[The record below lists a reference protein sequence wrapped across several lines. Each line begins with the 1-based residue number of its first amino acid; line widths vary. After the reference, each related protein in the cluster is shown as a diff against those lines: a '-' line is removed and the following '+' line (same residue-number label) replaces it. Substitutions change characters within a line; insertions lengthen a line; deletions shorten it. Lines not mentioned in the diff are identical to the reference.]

1 MKKVLL
7 SLLLLLTLSGCAHI
21 HMENSREEPVALQPR
36 ESLTTKIPELDG
48 PAITIAVYGFQDKT
62 GQMKPNDKLAVFSKA
77 VTQGAEVFLIK
88 SLQDSKNW
96 FKVVE
101 RVGLDNLIK
110 ERQLIRNQRE
120 VYEGKDARPL
130 KPMTVAGVMIEGGI
144 IGYDSN
150 IRSGGNGARFL
161 GIGGSQ
167 QYRVDEIV
175 ISMRLISVNSGEVLL
190 TSAVSKTIYSTQH
203 NVGVLRFVDAGTKA
217 LELENG
223 MALNEP
229 TTYAVRVAI
238 EQAVHDMIIEGEKKG
253 IWRFKKPKPVV
264 EQSTPTVNAVPEK
277 PEEKKDELVQPQ
289 TSQAPQGAP
298 EPVPAAP
305 IEPVGGKSNEAIPGV
320 EPKKE
325 EKVTRIV
332 PIKPEHLVVID
343 EKTEAKAETKT
354 IIPSQELK
362 SNAELFAPRYL
373 AQDAFVY
380 KEANE
385 KSQRTWLLK
394 KGTELTII
402 SPGPEGWHLVRDAEK
417 RKGFV
422 KQDVLTNKQQ

>member
-1 MKKVLL
+1 MKRLIL
-7 SLLLLLTLSGCAHI
+7 SLLVILTLSGCASI
-21 HMENSREEPVALQPR
+21 HMDVGRDEPVALQPR

-48 PAITIAVYGFQDKT
+48 PPITIAVYGFQDKT

-190 TSAVSKTIYSTQH
+190 TTAVSKTIFSTQH

-238 EQAVHDMIIEGEKKG
+238 EQAVYDMIVEGEKKG
-253 IWRFKKPKPVV
+253 IWRFKKPV
-264 EQSTPTVNAVPEK
+264 QASRPEEVK
-277 PEEKKDELVQPQ
+277 VEEKKDVVIQTQPISETKPEAELVPRVVPRVSKEVKQEEVKVEEKKDVVVQPQ
-289 TSQAPQGAP
+289 T
-298 EPVPAAP
+298 
-305 IEPVGGKSNEAIPGV
+305 KSE
-320 EPKKE
+320 
-325 EKVTRIV
+325 T
-332 PIKPEHLVVID
+332 
-343 EKTEAKAETKT
+343 KTEAV
-354 IIPSQELK
+354 PSTATEVKKEQPKDPVDLFGTRVLK
-362 SNAELFAPRYL
+362 E
-373 AQDAFVY
+373 DAYVY
-380 KEANE
+380 KEADE
-385 KSQRTWLLK
+385 KSQRTWQLK

-402 SPGPEGWHLVRDAEK
+402 SPGPEGWHLVRDAEQ

>member
-1 MKKVLL
+1 MKKLVL
-7 SLLLLLTLSGCAHI
+7 SLLIATALSGCATI
-21 HMENSREEPVALQPR
+21 HMDVGRDEPVALKPR

-190 TSAVSKTIYSTQH
+190 TTAVSKTIFSTQH

-238 EQAVHDMIIEGEKKG
+238 EQAVYDMIVEGEKKG
-253 IWRFKKPKPVV
+253 IWRYKKVV
-264 EQSTPTVNAVPEK
+264 PAVVKEEVK
-277 PEEKKDELVQPQ
+277 IEEKKDVVIEPQPITETKPEAVLVPRVVPIALAEIKKEEVKVEEKKDVVVQPQ
-289 TSQAPQGAP
+289 T
-298 EPVPAAP
+298 
-305 IEPVGGKSNEAIPGV
+305 KSE
-320 EPKKE
+320 
-325 EKVTRIV
+325 T
-332 PIKPEHLVVID
+332 
-343 EKTEAKAETKT
+343 KTEAV
-354 IIPSQELK
+354 PSTATEVKKEQPKDPVDLFGTRVLK
-362 SNAELFAPRYL
+362 E
-373 AQDAFVY
+373 DAYVY
-380 KEANE
+380 KEADE

>member
-1 MKKVLL
+1 MKRILL
-7 SLLLLLTLSGCAHI
+7 SLLIATTLSGCATI
-21 HMENSREEPVALQPR
+21 HMEAGKEEPVALLPR
-36 ESLTTKIPELDG
+36 ENLTTKIPELDG
-48 PAITIAVYGFQDKT
+48 PAIAIAVYGFTDKT

-167 QYRVDEIV
+167 QYRVDEIT
-175 ISMRLISVNSGEVLL
+175 ISMRLISVNSGEVLI
-190 TSAVSKTIYSTQH
+190 TTAVSKTIFSTQH

-223 MALNEP
+223 QALNEP

-238 EQAVHDMIIEGEKKG
+238 EQAVYDMIIEGEKKG
-253 IWRFKKPKPVV
+253 IWRYKKP
-264 EQSTPTVNAVPEK
+264 AAAARPEGVK
-277 PEEKKDELVQPQ
+277 VEEKKDVVVQTQPISETNPEAVLVPRVTPIVTKEVKKEEAKVEEKKEVVAQPQ
-289 TSQAPQGAP
+289 PNVSAPVVEAKVEPRPLFGQRKLKEAEFIYKEPNDKSQKTWQFKKGT
-298 EPVPAAP
+298 V
-305 IEPVGGKSNEAIPGV
+305 VDVVQPGV
-320 EPKKE
+320 EGW
-325 EKVTRIV
+325 VRIT
-332 PIKPEHLVVID
+332 D
-343 EKTEAKAETKT
+343 
-354 IIPSQELK
+354 
-362 SNAELFAPRYL
+362 R
-373 AQDAFVY
+373 
-380 KEANE
+380 
-385 KSQRTWLLK
+385 
-394 KGTELTII
+394 
-402 SPGPEGWHLVRDAEK
+402 EK
-417 RKGFV
+417 RGGWIRVEQMEEV
-422 KQDVLTNKQQ
+422 K

>member
-1 MKKVLL
+1 MKHTWI
-7 SLLLLLTLSGCAHI
+7 SLLTVLALSGCATTA
-21 HMENSREEPVALQPR
+21 METNKEEPVTLKPR
-36 ESLTTKIPELDG
+36 ENLTTKIPELDG
-48 PAITIAVYGFQDKT
+48 PAVTIAVYGFQDKT

-190 TSAVSKTIYSTQH
+190 TTAVSKTIFSTQH
-203 NVGVLRFVDAGTKA
+203 NVGMLRFVDAGTKA

-238 EQAVHDMIIEGEKKG
+238 EQAVYDMIIEGEKKG
-253 IWRFKKPKPVV
+253 IWRFK
-264 EQSTPTVNAVPEK
+264 TPTVQSSPIIQ
-277 PEEKKDELVQPQ
+277 EEKKNELVQPQ
-289 TSQAPQGAP
+289 APKASEAVTESTPSPQQSSNREDTKRDEGTGESKAEETIVTP
-298 EPVPAAP
+298 NANLKPV
-305 IEPVGGKSNEAIPGV
+305 
-320 EPKKE
+320 
-325 EKVTRIV
+325 VTRDGLR
-332 PIKPEHLVVID
+332 P
-343 EKTEAKAETKT
+343 
-354 IIPSQELK
+354 
-362 SNAELFAPRYL
+362 
-373 AQDAFVY
+373 
-380 KEANE
+380 
-385 KSQRTWLLK
+385 
-394 KGTELTII
+394 
-402 SPGPEGWHLVRDAEK
+402 
-417 RKGFV
+417 
-422 KQDVLTNKQQ
+422 

>member
-1 MKKVLL
+1 MKRLIL
-7 SLLLLLTLSGCAHI
+7 SFVIATALSGCAHVQ
-21 HMENSREEPVALQPR
+21 MDAGKEEPVALQPR

-48 PAITIAVYGFQDKT
+48 PPITIAVYGFQDKT

-88 SLQDSKNW
+88 SLQDSNNW

-175 ISMRLISVNSGEVLL
+175 ISMRLISVNSGEVML
-190 TSAVSKTIYSTQH
+190 TSSVSKTIFSTQH

-223 MALNEP
+223 VAMNEP

-238 EQAVHDMIIEGEKKG
+238 EQAVYDMIVEGEKKG
-253 IWRFKKPKPVV
+253 IWRYKKPAQAVV
-264 EQSTPTVNAVPEK
+264 KEEVKA
-277 PEEKKDELVQPQ
+277 EEKKDVVVEPQPISETKPEVELV
-289 TSQAPQGAP
+289 SRVSK
-298 EPVPAAP
+298 EVK
-305 IEPVGGKSNEAIPGV
+305 V
-320 EPKKE
+320 E
-325 EKVTRIV
+325 EK
-332 PIKPEHLVVID
+332 KDVVVQSQ
-343 EKTEAKAETKT
+343 TQSETKT
-354 IIPSQELK
+354 KTIPSAATEVKADFFGTRVLK
-362 SNAELFAPRYL
+362 EDAYL
-373 AQDAFVY
+373 Y
-380 KEANE
+380 KEADD
-385 KSQRTWLLK
+385 KSQRTWQLK
-394 KGTELTII
+394 KGTELSII
-402 SPGPEGWHLVRDAEK
+402 SPGPEGWNLVRDAEK

>member
-1 MKKVLL
+1 MKKLIL
-7 SLLLLLTLSGCAHI
+7 SFVVATALSGCATI
-21 HMENSREEPVALQPR
+21 QMESGKEEPVALKPR

-48 PAITIAVYGFQDKT
+48 PPITIAVYGFQDKT

-190 TSAVSKTIYSTQH
+190 TTAVSKTIFSTQH

-238 EQAVHDMIIEGEKKG
+238 EQAVYDMIVEGEKKG
-253 IWRFKKPKPVV
+253 IWRYKKPVPAVV
-264 EQSTPTVNAVPEK
+264 KEEPKVEVK
-277 PEEKKDELVQPQ
+277 VEEKKDVVVELQPISETKPEVVKEEVKVEEKKDVVVQPQ
-289 TSQAPQGAP
+289 TES
-298 EPVPAAP
+298 
-305 IEPVGGKSNEAIPGV
+305 
-320 EPKKE
+320 
-325 EKVTRIV
+325 
-332 PIKPEHLVVID
+332 
-343 EKTEAKAETKT
+343 ETKT
-354 IIPSQELK
+354 QAVPSATAEVKKDPVDLFGTRVLK
-362 SNAELFAPRYL
+362 E
-373 AQDAFVY
+373 DAFVY
-380 KEANE
+380 KEADD
-385 KSQRTWLLK
+385 KSQRTWQLK

-417 RKGFV
+417 RKGYV
-422 KQDVLTNKQQ
+422 KQDVLTNKPQ

>member
-7 SLLLLLTLSGCAHI
+7 SLLIVTALSGCAHI
-21 HMENSREEPVALQPR
+21 QMEASKEEPVALQPK
-36 ESLTTKIPELDG
+36 ENLTAKLPDLDG
-48 PAITIAVYGFQDKT
+48 PPITIAVYGFQDKT

-120 VYEGKDARPL
+120 VYEGKDAKPL

-144 IGYDSN
+144 IGFDSN

-167 QYRVDEIV
+167 QYRVDEVV
-175 ISMRLISVNSGEVLL
+175 ISLRLVSVNSGEVLI
-190 TSAVSKTIYSTQH
+190 TNAVSKTIYSTQH
-203 NVGVLRFVDAGTKA
+203 NVGMLRFVDAGTKA

-238 EQAVHDMIIEGEKKG
+238 EQAVYDMITEGQKKG
-253 IWRFKKPKPVV
+253 LWRYKVSKP
-264 EQSTPTVNAVPEK
+264 AVI
-277 PEEKKDELVQPQ
+277 EEKKNELVQPQ
-289 TSQAPQGAP
+289 AVETSKGAA
-298 EPVPAAP
+298 EPISATQ
-305 IEPVGGKSNEAIPGV
+305 V
-320 EPKKE
+320 EPSIRKDNE
-325 EKVTRIV
+325 GI
-332 PIKPEHLVVID
+332 
-343 EKTEAKAETKT
+343 KTENKAKDQGPEIDSTATPKAN
-354 IIPSQELK
+354 LK
-362 SNAELFAPRYL
+362 PTASVQGLKPNVELFDPRYL
-373 AQDAFVY
+373 TQDAFVY
-380 KEANE
+380 RESNE
-385 KSQRTWLLK
+385 KSQRTWWLK
-394 KGTELTII
+394 KGTKLSII
-402 SPGPEGWHLVRDAEK
+402 TPGPEGWHFVQDEEK

-422 KQDVLTNKQQ
+422 KADVLSLHKP

>member
-1 MKKVLL
+1 MKRVLL
-7 SLLLLLTLSGCAHI
+7 SLLIATGLSGCAHI
-21 HMENSREEPVALQPR
+21 HMEAGQEDAIALKPK
-36 ESLTTKIPELDG
+36 ENLTAKLPDLDG
-48 PAITIAVYGFQDKT
+48 PPITIAVYGFTDKT
-62 GQMKPNDKLAVFSKA
+62 GQMKPNDRLAVFSKA
-77 VTQGAEVFLIK
+77 VTQGSEVFLIK

-175 ISMRLISVNSGEVLL
+175 ISLRLISVNSGEILL
-190 TSAVSKTIYSTQH
+190 TNAVSKTIFSTQH

-223 MALNEP
+223 QALNEP

-238 EQAVHDMIIEGEKKG
+238 EQAVYDMIVEGEKKG
-253 IWRFKKPKPVV
+253 IWRYKKIGQAEVKKEQVKV
-264 EQSTPTVNAVPEK
+264 EPTVEVK
-277 PEEKKDELVQPQ
+277 VEEKKEVVVQPQ
-289 TSQAPQGAP
+289 PKVSAPTV
-298 EPVPAAP
+298 ET
-305 IEPVGGKSNEAIPGV
+305 KV
-320 EPKKE
+320 EPKPLFGQRKLKE
-325 EKVTRIV
+325 
-332 PIKPEHLVVID
+332 
-343 EKTEAKAETKT
+343 AEF
-354 IIPSQELK
+354 I
-362 SNAELFAPRYL
+362 
-373 AQDAFVY
+373 Y
-380 KEANE
+380 KEPNE
-385 KSQRTWLLK
+385 KSQKTWQFK
-394 KGTELTII
+394 KGSVINVVQ
-402 SPGPEGWHLVRDAEK
+402 PGSEGWVKVVDSESRGGWVRLEALEE
-417 RKGFV
+417 V
-422 KQDVLTNKQQ
+422 N

>member
-1 MKKVLL
+1 
-7 SLLLLLTLSGCAHI
+7 
-21 HMENSREEPVALQPR
+21 
-36 ESLTTKIPELDG
+36 
-48 PAITIAVYGFQDKT
+48 
-62 GQMKPNDKLAVFSKA
+62 MKPNDKLAVFSKA

-175 ISMRLISVNSGEVLL
+175 ISMRLVSVNSGEVLL
-190 TSAVSKTIYSTQH
+190 TNAVSKTIFSTQH

-238 EQAVHDMIIEGEKKG
+238 EQAVYDMIIEGEKKG
-253 IWRFKKPKPVV
+253 IWRFKKPGQV
-264 EQSTPTVNAVPEK
+264 EIKQEPKV
-277 PEEKKDELVQPQ
+277 EEKKDVVVQTQPISETKPEAELVPKV
-289 TSQAPQGAP
+289 
-298 EPVPAAP
+298 VP
-305 IEPVGGKSNEAIPGV
+305 IIPAV
-320 EPKKE
+320 VKKE
-325 EKVTRIV
+325 QPKDPVDLFGTRI
-332 PIKPEHLVVID
+332 
-343 EKTEAKAETKT
+343 
-354 IIPSQELK
+354 LK
-362 SNAELFAPRYL
+362 EDAYL
-373 AQDAFVY
+373 Y
-380 KEANE
+380 KEADD
-385 KSQRTWLLK
+385 KSQKTWQLK

-422 KQDVLTNKQQ
+422 KQDTLTNKQQ

>member
-1 MKKVLL
+1 MKRLIL
-7 SLLLLLTLSGCAHI
+7 SFVIATALSGCATV
-21 HMENSREEPVALQPR
+21 HMEAGRDEPVALQPR

-48 PAITIAVYGFQDKT
+48 PPITIAVYGFQDKT

-190 TSAVSKTIYSTQH
+190 TTAVSKTIFSTQH
-203 NVGVLRFVDAGTKA
+203 NVGMLRFVDAGTKA

-238 EQAVHDMIIEGEKKG
+238 EQAVYDMIVEGEKKG
-253 IWRFKKPKPVV
+253 IWRYKKP
-264 EQSTPTVNAVPEK
+264 AAAARPEEVK
-277 PEEKKDELVQPQ
+277 IEEVKAEPKVQVEEKKDVVVEPKPITETKPEAVLVPRVTPMVTKEVKQQEVKVEEKKDVVVQPQ
-289 TSQAPQGAP
+289 T
-298 EPVPAAP
+298 
-305 IEPVGGKSNEAIPGV
+305 KS
-320 EPKKE
+320 
-325 EKVTRIV
+325 
-332 PIKPEHLVVID
+332 
-343 EKTEAKAETKT
+343 ETKT
-354 IIPSQELK
+354 QTVPSAATEVKKDTVDLFGTRILK
-362 SNAELFAPRYL
+362 E
-373 AQDAFVY
+373 DAYVY
-380 KEANE
+380 KEADE
-385 KSQRTWLLK
+385 KSQRTWQLK

-422 KQDVLTNKQQ
+422 KQDVLINKQQ

>member
-1 MKKVLL
+1 
-7 SLLLLLTLSGCAHI
+7 
-21 HMENSREEPVALQPR
+21 MEASKEEPVALTPR
-36 ESLTTKIPELDG
+36 ENLTTKIPPLDG
-48 PAITIAVYGFQDKT
+48 PPMTIAVYGFQDKT
-62 GQMKPNDKLAVFSKA
+62 GQMKPNDRLAVFSKA
-77 VTQGAEVFLIK
+77 VTQGSEVFLIK
-88 SLQDSKNW
+88 ALQDSKNW

-175 ISMRLISVNSGEVLL
+175 ISLRLISVNSGEILI
-190 TSAVSKTIYSTQH
+190 SNAVSKTIYSTQH

-223 MALNEP
+223 QALNEP

-238 EQAVHDMIIEGEKKG
+238 EQAVYDMIIEGEKKG
-253 IWRFKKPKPVV
+253 LWRFKKPVVQAEPVV
-264 EQSTPTVNAVPEK
+264 QTAPVVQTEPVVQTAPVVK
-277 PEEKKDELVQPQ
+277 EEKKDELVQTQ
-289 TSQAPQGAP
+289 TSQTPTTVEKPTNSAPAP
-298 EPVPAAP
+298 VEPVQR
-305 IEPVGGKSNEAIPGV
+305 ESNEGNKV
-320 EPKKE
+320 ENTVEDKKVE
-325 EKVTRIV
+325 
-332 PIKPEHLVVID
+332 IKLPVYL
-343 EKTEAKAETKT
+343 KTD
-354 IIPSQELK
+354 S
-362 SNAELFAPRYL
+362 
-373 AQDAFVY
+373 FVY
-380 KEANE
+380 KDANE

-394 KGTELTII
+394 KGTAFNIV
-402 SPGPEGWHLVRDAEK
+402 SPGPEGWYYVMDAEK
-417 RKGFV
+417 RKGYV
-422 KQDVLTNKQQ
+422 RTDVLSEHKP

>member
-1 MKKVLL
+1 MKRLLL
-7 SLLLLLTLSGCAHI
+7 SFLLASTLSGCATI
-21 HMENSREEPVALQPR
+21 HMEAAKEEPVALKPR
-36 ESLTTKIPELDG
+36 ENLTTKIPQLDG
-48 PAITIAVYGFQDKT
+48 PPIAIAVYGFQDKT
-62 GQMKPNDKLAVFSKA
+62 GQMKPNDRLAVFSKA

-120 VYEGKDARPL
+120 VYEGKDAKPL

-175 ISMRLISVNSGEVLL
+175 ISLRLISVNSGEVLL
-190 TSAVSKTIYSTQH
+190 TNAVSKTIYSTQH

-223 MALNEP
+223 QALNEP

-238 EQAVHDMIIEGEKKG
+238 EQAVYDMIVEGEKKG
-253 IWRFKKPKPVV
+253 LWRYKV
-264 EQSTPTVNAVPEK
+264 ENPEVT
-277 PEEKKDELVQPQ
+277 EEKKDEPVTPQSSIIQPD
-289 TSQAPQGAP
+289 S
-298 EPVPAAP
+298 V
-305 IEPVGGKSNEAIPGV
+305 KSN
-320 EPKKE
+320 
-325 EKVTRIV
+325 TQ
-332 PIKPEHLVVID
+332 LQ
-343 EKTEAKAETKT
+343 
-354 IIPSQELK
+354 S
-362 SNAELFAPRYL
+362 PRYL
-373 AQDAFVY
+373 TQDSYVY
-380 KEANE
+380 KEPNE
-385 KSQRTWLLK
+385 KSQRTWQLK
-394 KGTELTII
+394 KGTEFNII
-402 SPGPEGWHLVRDAEK
+402 SPGPEGWHYVTDAEK
-417 RKGFV
+417 RKGYV
-422 KQDVLTNKQQ
+422 RTDVLSEHKP

>member
-1 MKKVLL
+1 MKQILL
-7 SLLLLLTLSGCAHI
+7 SALVVLALSGCATI
-21 HMENSREEPVALQPR
+21 HMEAGKEDPVALLPR

-48 PAITIAVYGFQDKT
+48 PAIAIAVYGFQDKT

-120 VYEGKDARPL
+120 VYEGKDAKPL

-150 IRSGGNGARFL
+150 IRSGGSGARFL

-190 TSAVSKTIYSTQH
+190 TTAVSKTIFSTQH

-223 MALNEP
+223 QALNEP

-238 EQAVHDMIIEGEKKG
+238 EQAVYDMIVEGEKKG
-253 IWRFKKPKPVV
+253 IWRFK
-264 EQSTPTVNAVPEK
+264 
-277 PEEKKDELVQPQ
+277 Q
-289 TSQAPQGAP
+289 TNNTAQG
-298 EPVPAAP
+298 
-305 IEPVGGKSNEAIPGV
+305 
-320 EPKKE
+320 
-325 EKVTRIV
+325 IV
-332 PIKPEHLVVID
+332 PRSD
-343 EKTEAKAETKT
+343 QNDQTK
-354 IIPSQELK
+354 
-362 SNAELFAPRYL
+362 
-373 AQDAFVY
+373 
-380 KEANE
+380 
-385 KSQRTWLLK
+385 
-394 KGTELTII
+394 
-402 SPGPEGWHLVRDAEK
+402 
-417 RKGFV
+417 
-422 KQDVLTNKQQ
+422 